1 MSNQQ
6 ILWENDLSF
15 LLRNYSTNIIY
26 KCLEKNSLT
35 RCPYPSF
42 DKFIK
47 LSRIL
52 FAESH
57 YYLCVHFLFDI

>member
-6 ILWENDLSF
+6 ILWENDLFF
-15 LLRNYSTNIIY
+15 LLRNYSTNIY
-26 KCLEKNSLT
+26 KYLEKNSLN

-47 LSRIL
+47 LS
-52 FAESH
+52 
-57 YYLCVHFLFDI
+57 